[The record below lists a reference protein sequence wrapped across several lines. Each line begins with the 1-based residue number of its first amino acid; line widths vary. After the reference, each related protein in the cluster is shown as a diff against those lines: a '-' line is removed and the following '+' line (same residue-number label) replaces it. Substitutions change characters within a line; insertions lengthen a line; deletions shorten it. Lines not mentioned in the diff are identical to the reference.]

1 MCTVKDDALKP
12 LDKTVK
18 VQGQREIPLFWPYVS
33 ERCSEAITNVLGT
46 RWIGQ
51 GPLVDRA
58 EDIFRFQFN
67 VPHAVAL
74 NSCTSALH
82 LALVLAGVK
91 EGDEVITTPLTC
103 YASIVPILYQRA
115 QPVFADIQRE
125 TLNIDPES
133 IKIKISDRTR
143 AILIVHWGGEPCD
156 MDELKSIAWERGI
169 PVIEDAAHALGALYR
184 GRFIGG
190 ISPFTCFSFQA
201 IKHITTGDGGML
213 TCLNAEHV
221 EKARR
226 LRWYAIDRNVQ
237 GDIYKKFEIQEL
249 GYKYHMNDLAATLL
263 IAQLQDLPQ
272 VLNWRRKIVDRYRE
286 ALKEIP
292 GVTLLA
298 RQEDRESANWLFTIL
313 VERRSDFQRKLA
325 SLGIE
330 TSLVHI
336 RCDVYPIL
344 GAKREDLPVMNAV
357 EPHYVSLPLHCK
369 LTDEDVEFIID
380 TIRNGW

>member
-1 MCTVKDDALKP
+1 MQNDDPRP
-12 LDKTVK
+12 LGETAK
-18 VQGQREIPLFWPYVS
+18 VQGQREISLFWPYVS
-33 ERCSEAITNVLGT
+33 EGCSEAIAKVLGT

-58 EDIFRFQFN
+58 EDVFRFQFN

-82 LALVLAGVK
+82 LALVLARVQ

-103 YASIVPILYQRA
+103 YATVLPILYQRA
-115 QPVFADIQRE
+115 QPVFADIHRE

-133 IKIKISDRTR
+133 IKTKISDRTR

-156 MDELKSIAWERGI
+156 MDEIKSIAWERGV

-184 GRFIGG
+184 GRLIGG

-213 TCLNAEHV
+213 TCLSGEHA

-226 LRWYAIDRNVQ
+226 LRWYAIDRGFQ
-237 GDIYKKFEIQEL
+237 GDIYERFQVEEL
-249 GYKYHMNDLAATLL
+249 GYKYHMNNLTAALL
-263 IAQLQDLPQ
+263 MAQLKDLPQ
-272 VLNWRRKIVDRYRE
+272 VLNRRRKIVDRYRE
-286 ALKEIP
+286 ALKEVA

-298 RQEDRESANWLFTIL
+298 RQEDRESANWLFNIL
-313 VERRSDFQRKLA
+313 VDRRDDFQKKLA
-325 SLGIE
+325 SKGIE
-330 TSLVHI
+330 TSLVHV
-336 RCDVYPIL
+336 RLDVYPIL
-344 GAKREDLPVMNAV
+344 GGKRQDLPAMNQI
-357 EPHYVSLPLHCK
+357 EPRYLALPLHNH
-369 LTDEDVEFIID
+369 LTDEDVEFVID
-380 TIRNGW
+380 TIQSGW